1 MRPVLL
7 HNFCSYLLFFCAS
20 TTQKLIFLYICPF
33 LHICPFLNAERPP
46 FQITAAICMYCLFR
60 YARAFGLCLGF
71 HNQSHATVAKLF
83 FKVRIFWHK
92 KCRPL
97 LVVHTHPTRRK
108 VKPQVARVGL
118 ACCRVLLRKLFKQ
131 SLPKVVQLS

>member
-20 TTQKLIFLYICPF
+20 TTQKLLFRYFCPF

-60 YARAFGLCLGF
+60 YARAFGNATSGF
-71 HNQSHATVAKLF
+71 RS
-83 FKVRIFWHK
+83 
-92 KCRPL
+92 PSGSSMSSL
-97 LVVHTHPTRRK
+97 LSSRSSSCTASSISSSASLALIWTR
-108 VKPQVARVGL
+108 
-118 ACCRVLLRKLFKQ
+118 
-131 SLPKVVQLS
+131 S